1 MLANGLEFCNCIPMN
16 EPSLQLDAIDW
27 RILRVLQR
35 DASLSVAA
43 VGEEVGLSANPCWRR
58 IRRLEELGVIRGR
71 VALVSPEAIGL
82 GTTVIVAI
90 RTRRHD
96 PEWLDAFSRAVESID
111 EIVECHRMAG
121 DIDYLLKLRVRD
133 IADYDR
139 IYQRLIARVPD
150 LSDVTSNFS
159 MERLKETTALPLP
172 L

>member
-1 MLANGLEFCNCIPMN
+1 MIEISA
-16 EPSLQLDAIDW
+16 QLDAIDW

-35 DASLSVAA
+35 DAALSVAA
-43 VGEEVGLSANPCWRR
+43 IGDEVGLSANPCWRR
-58 IRRLEELGVIRGR
+58 IRRLEDLGVIRSR

-96 PEWLDAFSRAVESID
+96 PEWLDAFSRAVEGID

>member
-1 MLANGLEFCNCIPMN
+1 MN
-16 EPSLQLDAIDW
+16 EVSAQLDAMDW

-35 DASLSVAA
+35 DASLPVAA
-43 VGEEVGLSANPCWRR
+43 VGEQVGLSANPCWRR
-58 IRRLEELGVIRGR
+58 IRRLEDLGVIRGR
-71 VALVSPEAIGL
+71 VALVAPEAIGL

-96 PEWLDAFSRAVESID
+96 PDWLDAFSRAVEAID